1 MFLLSLQ
8 GDSGGPLVCEKNG
21 THYIT
26 GVVSW
31 GDGCGLKN
39 KPGVYTNVH
48 AFTSWIK
55 SRINWSDS
63 VKWTSSV
70 NNFFIWGR
78 KCRQQLISPWKKPQF
93 ISSAAK
99 PSIYSQPCFEFKW
112 APIQTHKAEPARQN
126 VGHIIAVGLY
136 CFLTE
141 PSSKC
146 TSLADPCVF
155 FMATRWF
162 CFFAHLNL
170 LHVFFFKDKKK
181 TTTKKD
187 ENSSAVWT
195 VLQSLFQRRIF

>member
-55 SRINWSDS
+55 SRINWTDS

-70 NNFFIWGR
+70 NNFFFIWGR
-78 KCRQQLISPWKKPQF
+78 KCRQQLISPWKKPPIYF
-93 ISSAAK
+93 ISGKTKHLLPALLWVQMGTDTN
-99 PSIYSQPCFEFKW
+99 SQSWTCQTKCRSHHCSG
-112 APIQTHKAEPARQN
+112 PI
-126 VGHIIAVGLY
+126 LL
-136 CFLTE
+136 FSL
-141 PSSKC
+141 
-146 TSLADPCVF
+146 SLAQ
-155 FMATRWF
+155 
-162 CFFAHLNL
+162 
-170 LHVFFFKDKKK
+170 
-181 TTTKKD
+181 
-187 ENSSAVWT
+187 SAPA
-195 VLQSLFQRRIF
+195 